1 MIIVMDASI
10 SAHIDFMF
18 ARLSQYGLEAHALTD
33 HEELVI
39 SVGGE
44 HADKYA
50 NSISRMPGV
59 LNVISIST
67 PYKLVSKQYKSDNSK
82 TQIKNVIF
90 GGNTIPI
97 VAGPCAIE
105 GYSEFIEAANSVKH
119 CGAAMLRG
127 GAFKPRTSPYS
138 FQGLEIEGLKI
149 MRKIADEVNMPIVT
163 EITDQRKVEIVAD
176 YADMLQIG
184 ARNMHNY
191 VLLKEAAQTKKP
203 ILLKRGFAATVEEW
217 LMAAEYIMLA
227 GNDQI
232 VLCERGIRT
241 FETYTRNTLD
251 LNAVP
256 LVKLLSHLPV
266 IVDPSHG
273 TGDWR
278 LVGAMAAASI
288 AAGAD
293 GVMIEVH
300 PAPEEAMSDGKQS
313 LTPKSF
319 FKLMG
324 ELKNVARAI
333 GRSIYN
339 YDEKK
344 SAEDCN

>member
-1 MIIVMDASI
+1 MIIVMEDVSQ
-10 SAHIDFMF
+10 HKDYM
-18 ARLSQYGLEAHALTD
+18 LDKLHQYGLEAHAVPD
-33 HEELVI
+33 HEKLVI
-39 SVGGE
+39 SVCGE
-44 HADKYA
+44 HVDRYA

-59 LNVISIST
+59 LNVLLIST
-67 PYKLVSKQYKSDNSK
+67 PYKLVSKQYKPDYSRIHINDL
-82 TQIKNVIF
+82 VF
-90 GGNTIPI
+90 GDTAIPV
-97 VAGPCAIE
+97 VAGPCAVE
-105 GYSEFIEAANSVKH
+105 GYTEFSEAAKIVKQS
-119 CGAAMLRG
+119 GAVMLRG

-149 MRKIADEVNMPIVT
+149 MRKIADKLKMPIVT
-163 EITDQRKVEIVAD
+163 EITDQRKVEIVAE

-191 VLLKEAAQTKKP
+191 VLLKEAAQSKKP
-203 ILLKRGFAATVEEW
+203 ILLKRGLAATIEEW

-227 GNDQI
+227 GNDHL

-251 LNAVP
+251 LNAIP
-256 LVKLLSHLPV
+256 LIKQLSHLPV

-293 GVMIEVH
+293 GLMIEVH

-319 FKLMG
+319 YELMDKL
-324 ELKNVARAI
+324 KHIAFAI
-333 GRSIYN
+333 GRRIYSN
-339 YDEKK
+339 G
-344 SAEDCN
+344 